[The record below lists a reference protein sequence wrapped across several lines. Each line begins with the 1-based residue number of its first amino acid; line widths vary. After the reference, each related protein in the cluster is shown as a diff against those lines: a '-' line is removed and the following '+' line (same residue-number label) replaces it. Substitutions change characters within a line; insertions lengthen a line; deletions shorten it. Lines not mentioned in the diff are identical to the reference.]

1 MLKEKAVEIIIS
13 YKEDIFGFAMSK
25 TKNVDKAEELA
36 QRIVI
41 DVYFSLLKKEHVE
54 NVDGYIYRIC
64 RNVYAR
70 FVNEAVKEQ
79 KMYQDFSSQV
89 PSFVQNDTDEAF
101 HLLRKEI
108 SYLSKLQRE
117 VIIMYYFQKMSV
129 SEIADKLHLS
139 ASAVKWH
146 LFNTRNRLK
155 ERIKMQEHVKTE
167 NKPFRFIRNGFWGIQ
182 DVNNIDDQATK
193 LCLSRLVSQNIL
205 CAAYQAA
212 KTITEIAET
221 ICTPASFVE
230 DEVMLLEEHG
240 LIEKMPG
247 NKYRTNMV
255 IFMHTKEITEQ
266 FDQIFKEFVAE
277 VCETYVPMVL
287 EAVNKV
293 ARNEAITSGHIYTPE
308 NDINFL
314 NWAIVSF
321 ACSVKLKFATND
333 IDLSKYY
340 VKRVGGGEN
349 IAYAFAVDGFYEEKT
364 SDIDK
369 STEMRHQIGSKDT
382 DDENATN
389 TMIIDAWQF
398 NTYHDNRDFDVADDL
413 YTDYMY
419 LYDFISSTTDKD
431 FINNVEPISN
441 WHNVEQ
447 ISDWHSKE
455 RMFKKGYL
463 VNSGKDEI
471 VNIVVISM
479 QREDFINLLP
489 EVPEN
494 IKAKCHELTAQI
506 NKIYE
511 KHYPKHIQEVA
522 TGLHFL
528 LHCRSVVLRI
538 LEQLLETGTLKPLSE
553 NQKQSVNTIMFTD
566 KGVK

>member
-54 NVDGYIYRIC
+54 NIDGYIYRIC

-70 FVNEAVKEQ
+70 FVNEAIKEQ
-79 KMYQDFSSQV
+79 KMYQDYSFQV
-89 PSFVQNDTDEAF
+89 PSFVPNDTDEAF

-117 VIIMYYFQKMSV
+117 IIIMYYFQKMSV

-139 ASAVKWH
+139 TSAVKWH

-277 VCETYVPMVL
+277 VCETYIP
-287 EAVNKV
+287 
-293 ARNEAITSGHIYTPE
+293 
-308 NDINFL
+308 
-314 NWAIVSF
+314 IV
-321 ACSVKLKFATND
+321 
-333 IDLSKYY
+333 
-340 VKRVGGGEN
+340 
-349 IAYAFAVDGFYEEKT
+349 
-364 SDIDK
+364 
-369 STEMRHQIGSKDT
+369 
-382 DDENATN
+382 
-389 TMIIDAWQF
+389 
-398 NTYHDNRDFDVADDL
+398 
-413 YTDYMY
+413 
-419 LYDFISSTTDKD
+419 
-431 FINNVEPISN
+431 
-441 WHNVEQ
+441 
-447 ISDWHSKE
+447 
-455 RMFKKGYL
+455 
-463 VNSGKDEI
+463 
-471 VNIVVISM
+471 
-479 QREDFINLLP
+479 
-489 EVPEN
+489 
-494 IKAKCHELTAQI
+494 
-506 NKIYE
+506 
-511 KHYPKHIQEVA
+511 
-522 TGLHFL
+522 
-528 LHCRSVVLRI
+528 
-538 LEQLLETGTLKPLSE
+538 
-553 NQKQSVNTIMFTD
+553 
-566 KGVK
+566 